1 MNYEILNIFLQTLR
15 MKFLA
20 FALLLPLISYSQD
33 KTSKHVKEQRKE
45 DRYTADTTSF
55 PDPFVFQYID
65 TISLNKAMI
74 YSKSSQWL
82 ITVMGKN
89 AKHLVVQDSIAGKIV
104 VTDLEIFKN
113 TTEVLTIE
121 VRDGKYRLTLDN
133 CKYTVKGDDYLPIYA
148 MKDSRNTRL
157 KKYLILQS
165 NNATYDSF
173 VEYLRRK
180 DDF

>member
-1 MNYEILNIFLQTLR
+1 
-15 MKFLA
+15 MKFLTV
-20 FALLLPLISYSQD
+20 ALLLPLISFSQE
-33 KTSKHVKEQRKE
+33 KVSKQIKEQRKE
-45 DRYTADTTSF
+45 DRSIADAMNF

-65 TISLNKAMI
+65 TVSLSKTML
-74 YSKSSQWL
+74 YSKSCQWL

-89 AKHLVVQDSIAGKIV
+89 PKHLLVQDSITGKIV
-104 VTDLEIFKN
+104 VTDLELFKN

-121 VRDGKYRLTLDN
+121 VKDGKYRLTLDN
-133 CKYTVKGDDYLPIYA
+133 CKYALKGDDYLPIYA

-165 NNATYDSF
+165 NNAINDSYS
-173 VEYLRRK
+173 EYLRRR

>member
-1 MNYEILNIFLQTLR
+1 
-15 MKFLA
+15 MKFLIL
-20 FALLLPLISYSQD
+20 ALLLPVSSYSQE
-33 KTSKHVKEQRKE
+33 KASKQIKEQRKE
-45 DRYTADTTSF
+45 DRSIADTMNF

-65 TISLNKAMI
+65 TVNLPRAVI
-74 YSKSSQWL
+74 YSKLCQWL

-89 AKHLVVQDSIAGKIV
+89 AKHLLVQDSTVGKIV

-113 TTEVLTIE
+113 TTEVLTIDMK
-121 VRDGKYRLTLDN
+121 DGKYRLTLDN
-133 CKYTVKGDDYLPIYA
+133 CKYAVKEDDYLPIYA

-157 KKYLILQS
+157 KKYLITQS
-165 NNATYDSF
+165 NSAIYDSY